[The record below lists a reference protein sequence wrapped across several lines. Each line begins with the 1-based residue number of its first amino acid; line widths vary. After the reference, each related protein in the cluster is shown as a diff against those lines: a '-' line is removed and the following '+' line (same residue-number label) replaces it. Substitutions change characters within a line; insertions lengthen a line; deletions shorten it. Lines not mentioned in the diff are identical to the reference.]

1 MFFTVRLF
9 HSSLIFSIMLK
20 ANTLHK
26 SLKGFTRVSFHPC
39 LQVETF
45 VEVGNDLAY
54 YDRELITTVRRFQ
67 VEVPEV
73 ASICFHVGNK
83 FWIVVEHA
91 RIIFRIFFNSF
102 FGATTF
108 NLTTLSIKTLD
119 VTIKM
124 YCCHIAECH

>member
-1 MFFTVRLF
+1 
-9 HSSLIFSIMLK
+9 MLK

-26 SLKGFTRVSFHPC
+26 SLEGFTRVSFHPC

-54 YDRELITTVRRFQ
+54 YDRELITAVRLFQ

-83 FWIVVEHA
+83 FWIVAEHA
-91 RIIFRIFFNSF
+91 NILFYGSF
-102 FGATTF
+102 S
-108 NLTTLSIKTLD
+108 TLFWSHDIQLNDTQDKDT
-119 VTIKM
+119 
-124 YCCHIAECH
+124 